1 MTGEKQLTNKRLE
14 TGKKTFEKITGD
26 VGRKFLDNLRTVAPD
41 FADYLVE
48 FPFGAIYS
56 RPGFDIK
63 TREIITLSSLATQG
77 NTAVELKAHIKL
89 ALNAGV
95 TREQII
101 ELFMQISVY
110 AGFPAAVNAILAAK
124 DVFKELDKNK

>member
-1 MTGEKQLTNKRLE
+1 LSEDRSKI
-14 TGKKTFEKITGD
+14 GKTTFEKITGD
-26 VGRKFLDNLRTVAPD
+26 VGRRFLENLREVAPD

-77 NTAVELKAHIKL
+77 NANIELKAHIKL
-89 ALNAGV
+89 ALNSGV

-110 AGFPAAVNAILAAK
+110 AGFPAAVNAMLAAR
-124 DVFKELDKNK
+124 DVFKELDRLK

>member
-1 MTGEKQLTNKRLE
+1 MSEDRYQI
-14 TGKKTFEKITGD
+14 GKITFEKITGD
-26 VGRKFLDNLRTVAPD
+26 VGKRFIENLREVAPD

-77 NTAVELKAHIKL
+77 NANIELKAHIRL
-89 ALNAGV
+89 ALKAGV

-110 AGFPAAVNAILAAK
+110 AGFPAAVNAMLAAK
-124 DVFKELDKNK
+124 DVFRELERK

>member
-1 MTGEKQLTNKRLE
+1 LSNNRFE
-14 TGKKTFEKITGD
+14 TGKQTFEKITGE
-26 VGRKFLDNLRTVAPD
+26 VGKKFLENLRTVAPD

-77 NTAVELKAHIKL
+77 NAAIELKAHIKL

-110 AGFPAAVNAILAAK
+110 AGFPVAVNAMLAAK
-124 DVFKELDKNK
+124 DVFKELDRKK

>member
-1 MTGEKQLTNKRLE
+1 MSNERFE
-14 TGKKTFEKITGD
+14 TGKQTFEKITGD
-26 VGRKFLDNLRTVAPD
+26 VGKKFLENLRTVAPD

-77 NTAVELKAHIKL
+77 NAAIELKAHIKL

-110 AGFPAAVNAILAAK
+110 AGFPAAVNAMLAAK
-124 DVFKELDKNK
+124 DVFKELDRKK

>member
-1 MTGEKQLTNKRLE
+1 MSKDRFE
-14 TGKKTFEKITGD
+14 TGKQTFEKITGD
-26 VGRKFLDNLRTVAPD
+26 VGKKFLENLRTVAPD

-77 NTAVELKAHIKL
+77 NAAIELKAHIKL

-110 AGFPAAVNAILAAK
+110 AGFPAAVNAMLAAK
-124 DVFKELDKNK
+124 DVFKELDRKK

>member
-1 MTGEKQLTNKRLE
+1 MTDDRSQI
-14 TGKKTFEKITGD
+14 GKITFEKITGE
-26 VGRKFLDNLRTVAPD
+26 VGKRFLENLREVAPD

-56 RPGFDIK
+56 RPGIDIK

-77 NTAVELKAHIKL
+77 NANIELKAHIRL
-89 ALNAGV
+89 ALKAGV

-110 AGFPAAVNAILAAK
+110 AGFPAAVNAMLAAR
-124 DVFKELDKNK
+124 DVFRELDR

>member
-1 MTGEKQLTNKRLE
+1 
-14 TGKKTFEKITGD
+14 
-26 VGRKFLDNLRTVAPD
+26 
-41 FADYLVE
+41 
-48 FPFGAIYS
+48 
-56 RPGFDIK
+56 GFDIK

-77 NTAVELKAHIKL
+77 NAAIELKAHIKL

-110 AGFPAAVNAILAAK
+110 AGFPAAVNAMLAAR
-124 DVFKELDKNK
+124 DVFKELDRKK

>member
-1 MTGEKQLTNKRLE
+1 MNKSGTDNDRLE
-14 TGKKTFEKITGD
+14 ISKQTFKKVTGD
-26 VGRKFLDNLRTVAPD
+26 VGEKFLNNLKEVAPD

-48 FPFGAIYS
+48 FPYGTIYS
-56 RPGFDIK
+56 RPGLDIK

-77 NTAVELKAHIKL
+77 TAAIELKAHIKL
-89 ALNAGV
+89 ALNAGIE
-95 TREQII
+95 REQII

-124 DVFKELDKNK
+124 DVFKELDRKK

>member
-1 MTGEKQLTNKRLE
+1 LSKDRFE
-14 TGKKTFEKITGD
+14 TGKQTFEKITGD
-26 VGRKFLDNLRTVAPD
+26 VGKKFLENLKQVAPD

-48 FPFGAIYS
+48 FPFGSIYS
-56 RPGFDIK
+56 RPGLDIK

-77 NTAVELKAHIKL
+77 NAAIELKAHIKL

-95 TREQII
+95 TRQQII

-110 AGFPAAVNAILAAK
+110 AGFPAAVNAMLAAR
-124 DVFKELDKNK
+124 DVFKELDKKK

>member
-1 MTGEKQLTNKRLE
+1 MSNNRFE
-14 TGKKTFEKITGD
+14 TGKQTFEKITGE
-26 VGRKFLDNLRTVAPD
+26 VGKKFLENLRTVAPD

-77 NTAVELKAHIKL
+77 NATIELKAHIKL

-110 AGFPAAVNAILAAK
+110 AGFPVAVNAMLAAK
-124 DVFKELDKNK
+124 DVFKELDRKK

>member
-1 MTGEKQLTNKRLE
+1 MSDNRKEI
-14 TGKKTFEKITGD
+14 GKKTFENITGD
-26 VGRKFLDNLRTVAPD
+26 VGKKFLENLRTVAPD

-77 NTAVELKAHIKL
+77 NAAIELKAHIKL

-110 AGFPAAVNAILAAK
+110 AGFPAAVNAMLAAK
-124 DVFKELDKNK
+124 DVFKELDRDA

>member
-1 MTGEKQLTNKRLE
+1 MSDDRKEI
-14 TGKKTFEKITGD
+14 GKKTFEMITGD
-26 VGRKFLDNLRTVAPD
+26 VGKKFLENLRTVAPD

-63 TREIITLSSLATQG
+63 TREIFTLSSLATQG
-77 NTAVELKAHIKL
+77 NAAIELKAHIKL

-110 AGFPAAVNAILAAK
+110 AGFPAAANAMLAAK
-124 DVFKELDKNK
+124 DVFREMDRDA

>member
-1 MTGEKQLTNKRLE
+1 LSKDRFE
-14 TGKKTFEKITGD
+14 TGKQTFEKITGD
-26 VGRKFLDNLRTVAPD
+26 VGKKFLENLKQVAPD

-48 FPFGAIYS
+48 FPFGSIYS
-56 RPGFDIK
+56 RPGLDIK

-77 NTAVELKAHIKL
+77 NAAIELKAHIKL

-95 TREQII
+95 TRQQII

-110 AGFPAAVNAILAAK
+110 AGFPAAVNAMLAAK
-124 DVFKELDKNK
+124 DVFKELDKKK

>member
-1 MTGEKQLTNKRLE
+1 VSENRLE
-14 TGKKTFEKITGD
+14 AGKKTFKKVTGD
-26 VGRKFLDNLRTVAPD
+26 VGEKFLDNLKEVAPD

-48 FPFGAIYS
+48 FPYGVIYS

-63 TREIITLSSLATQG
+63 TRELIILSSLATQG
-77 NTAVELKAHIKL
+77 NAAIELKAHIKI

-95 TREQII
+95 TRNQII

-110 AGFPAAVNAILAAK
+110 AGFPVAVNAMLTAK
-124 DVFKELDKNK
+124 DVFKELDRKK

>member
-1 MTGEKQLTNKRLE
+1 MSEDRSEL
-14 TGKKTFEKITGD
+14 GKKTFEKITGD
-26 VGRKFLDNLRTVAPD
+26 VGRRFLENLREIAPD

-77 NTAVELKAHIKL
+77 NANIELKAHIKL

-110 AGFPAAVNAILAAK
+110 AGFPAAVNAILATK
-124 DVFKELDKNK
+124 DVFKELDRSK

>member
-1 MTGEKQLTNKRLE
+1 MSDNRKEI
-14 TGKKTFEKITGD
+14 GKKTFENITGD
-26 VGRKFLDNLRTVAPD
+26 VGKKFLENLRTVAPD

-77 NTAVELKAHIKL
+77 NAAIELKAHIKL
-89 ALNAGV
+89 ALNVGV

-110 AGFPAAVNAILAAK
+110 AGFPAAVNAMLAAK
-124 DVFKELDKNK
+124 DVFKELDRDA

>member
-1 MTGEKQLTNKRLE
+1 MSEDRFKI
-14 TGKKTFEKITGD
+14 GKTTFEKITGD
-26 VGRKFLDNLRTVAPD
+26 VGRRFLENLREVAPD

-77 NTAVELKAHIKL
+77 NANIELKAHIKL
-89 ALNAGV
+89 ALNSGV

-110 AGFPAAVNAILAAK
+110 AGFPVAVNAMLTAR
-124 DVFKELDKNK
+124 DVFKELDRLK